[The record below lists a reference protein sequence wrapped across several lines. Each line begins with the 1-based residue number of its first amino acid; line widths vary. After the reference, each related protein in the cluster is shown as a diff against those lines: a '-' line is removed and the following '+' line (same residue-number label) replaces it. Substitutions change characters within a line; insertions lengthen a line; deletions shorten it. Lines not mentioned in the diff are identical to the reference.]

1 MYLHNIHR
9 NSCTPNNSIHTLL
22 LCIHHQYY
30 NILYNCSHMIVIPF
44 YKHSNSIIV
53 MYYGQVKQ
61 HILILVVVKMK
72 RMIYGHKNYI
82 VLVYV
87 IQVILLSSL
96 VYAQERCVYTV
107 YQLVCYSYT
116 HHEMTIHHCETDS
129 VFCCWIML
137 CACCRR
143 IP

>member
-1 MYLHNIHR
+1 
-9 NSCTPNNSIHTLL
+9 
-22 LCIHHQYY
+22 
-30 NILYNCSHMIVIPF
+30 
-44 YKHSNSIIV
+44 

-116 HHEMTIHHCETDS
+116 HHEMTIHHCETDI
-129 VFCCWIML
+129 VFLLLDRAVSML
-137 CACCRR
+137 QAHTV
-143 IP
+143 IYVLSLTSMA